1 MKEKTYLRFVEL
13 GNYIQRFQDDV
24 VIHLI
29 SDEFYLSAT
38 ILELKTTLRSLLKFE
53 VFYVD
58 LFPYTLYL

>member
-1 MKEKTYLRFVEL
+1 MKEKTYLRFIEL
-13 GNYIQRFQDDV
+13 GKYILRFQDDV
-24 VIHLI
+24 VIHII

-38 ILELKTTLRSLLKFE
+38 ILELKTTLRSLLKLE

>member
-13 GNYIQRFQDDV
+13 GKYIQRFQDDV

-29 SDEFYLSAT
+29 SDEFYLSTT

>member
-1 MKEKTYLRFVEL
+1 MKEKTFLRFVEL
-13 GNYIQRFQDDV
+13 GKYISRFQDDV
-24 VIHLI
+24 VIHII

-38 ILELKTTLRSLLKFE
+38 ILELKTTLRSLLKLE